1 MPDESLNP
9 PAQIP
14 ADARGEVQDASPP
27 PATNG
32 APEPVAP
39 AAAARESWSSRLATS
54 VLPRYGVVIAFLVV
68 IVVFSIA
75 KPHVF
80 PTGADVKS
88 ILTESA
94 PALILAVGLT
104 VVLAMQDFDL
114 SIGATIGLAGGVAVA
129 LMVKHG
135 VAWPVALLVALG
147 FGVAVG
153 VLNGYLIAF
162 LGGPSFIITLAIG
175 TVLTGIEYAFTN
187 QATVFSGVSQGYVNI
202 AAKSYLFGLSN
213 QIWIAV
219 VVALLLWVMLD
230 HTEVGRYM
238 YAIGGNPEAAR
249 LSGIRTRALR
259 MLGFVI
265 VGVTAAV
272 VGIILTSQGGSY
284 TPNAGSPYL
293 LPAYAA
299 AFLGAACFKPGE
311 FNVPGTVVGVLF
323 LSTISTGLTILNLQ
337 TYLINLVQGGILV
350 AAVLLGRLGQR
361 VTS

>member
-1 MPDESLNP
+1 MADESTTSS
-9 PAQIP
+9 AQSSG
-14 ADARGEVQDASPP
+14 DAA
-27 PATNG
+27 G
-32 APEPVAP
+32 AVKDAP
-39 AAAARESWSSRLATS
+39 ARAGSGPAPVVTPKRGGNRVREALVTT
-54 VLPRYGVVIAFLVV
+54 VLPRYGLLIAFAVV

-80 PTGADVKS
+80 PTGSNVKS

-94 PALILAVGLT
+94 PPLIMAVGLT

-114 SIGATIGLAGGVAVA
+114 SIGAMVGMAGGIVIT
-129 LMVKHG
+129 LMVKDG
-135 VAWPVALLVALG
+135 VAWPLALVITLG

-175 TVLTGIEYAFTN
+175 TVLTGIEFAFTN
-187 QATVFSGVSQGYVNI
+187 QATVFSGVPQGFVNI
-202 AAKSYLFGLSN
+202 GAKSYILGLSN

-219 VVALLLWVMLD
+219 VIAVLLWILLD
-230 HTEVGRYM
+230 HTEIGRYM

-259 MLGFVI
+259 LLGFVI
-265 VGVTAAV
+265 VGVAAAAV
-272 VGIILTSQGGSY
+272 GILITSQGGSY
-284 TPNAGSPYL
+284 TPNAGAPYL

-323 LSTISTGLTILNLQ
+323 LGTISTGLTILNLQ

-361 VTS
+361 VTT

>member
-1 MPDESLNP
+1 MPEESPN
-9 PAQIP
+9 
-14 ADARGEVQDASPP
+14 
-27 PATNG
+27 
-32 APEPVAP
+32 AP
-39 AAAARESWSSRLATS
+39 AETPGDATQVEDAPRRTVVTPEEGAAVGPTRVRDRRAARLAATI
-54 VLPRYGVVIAFLVV
+54 LPRYGVLIAFVVV
-68 IVVFSIA
+68 IIVFSIA
-75 KPHVF
+75 KPDIF
-80 PTGADVKS
+80 PTWTNAKT

-114 SIGATIGLAGGVAVA
+114 SIGATVGLAGGVAVA
-129 LMVKHG
+129 LMAKH
-135 VAWPVALLVALG
+135 AWGWPIALLMALG

-153 VLNGYLIAF
+153 LLNGYLIAF

-187 QATVFSGVSQGYVNI
+187 QATVFSGVAQGYVNI
-202 AAKSYLFGLSN
+202 AAKSYFLGLSN

-219 VVALLLWVMLD
+219 VVALVLWVLLD
-230 HTEVGRYM
+230 RTEVGRYM

-259 MLGFVI
+259 LLGFVI
-265 VGVTAAV
+265 VGVSAAI

-284 TPNAGSPYL
+284 TPNAGAPYL

-323 LSTISTGLTILNLQ
+323 LGTISTGLTILNLQ

-361 VTS
+361 VTT

>member
-1 MPDESLNP
+1 MPDESP
-9 PAQIP
+9 KAPVEIP
-14 ADARGEVQDASPP
+14 ADAAREGESAPR
-27 PATNG
+27 PAV
-32 APEPVAP
+32 AESESEPRVAP
-39 AAAARESWSSRLATS
+39 ARARDRRAGSLATTI
-54 VLPRYGVVIAFLVV
+54 LPRYGVLIAFLVV

-75 KPHVF
+75 KPHIF
-80 PTGADVKS
+80 PTWADAKS

-114 SIGATIGLAGGVAVA
+114 SIGATVGLAGGVAVA
-129 LMVKHG
+129 LMAKH
-135 VAWPVALLVALG
+135 AWGWPIALLMALG

-153 VLNGYLIAF
+153 ILNGYLIAF

-187 QATVFSGVSQGYVNI
+187 QATVFSGVAQGYVNI
-202 AAKSYLFGLSN
+202 AAKSYFLGLSN

-219 VVALLLWVMLD
+219 VVALILWVLLD

-249 LSGIRTRALR
+249 LSGIRTRTLR
-259 MLGFVI
+259 LVGFVI
-265 VGVTAAV
+265 VGLSAAV
-272 VGIILTSQGGSY
+272 VGVLLTSQGGSY
-284 TPNAGSPYL
+284 TPNAGAPYL

-311 FNVPGTVVGVLF
+311 FNVPG
-323 LSTISTGLTILNLQ
+323 TGLTILNLQ

-361 VTS
+361 VTT

>member
-1 MPDESLNP
+1 MSDESLNAP
-9 PAQIP
+9 PEIP
-14 ADARGEVQDASPP
+14 TDDMRDVPDAGSRASGGSPAP
-27 PATNG
+27 GAAPAGPEHRRAAKLATN
-32 APEPVAP
+32 
-39 AAAARESWSSRLATS
+39 L
-54 VLPRYGVVIAFLVV
+54 LPRYGVLIAFLLV
-68 IVVFSIA
+68 IVVFSLA
-75 KPHVF
+75 KPHIF
-80 PTGADVKS
+80 PTWGNAKS

-114 SIGATIGLAGGVAVA
+114 SIGATVGLAGGVAVA
-129 LMVKHG
+129 LMVKH
-135 VAWPVALLVALG
+135 AWGWPLALLLGLG
-147 FGVAVG
+147 FGAAVG

-187 QATVFSGVSQGYVNI
+187 QATVFSGVAQGYVNI
-202 AAKSYLFGLSN
+202 AAKSYFLGLSN

-219 VVALLLWVMLD
+219 VVALVLWVLLD

-265 VGVTAAV
+265 VGLTAAV

-361 VTS
+361 VTA

>member
-1 MPDESLNP
+1 MPEESPN
-9 PAQIP
+9 
-14 ADARGEVQDASPP
+14 
-27 PATNG
+27 
-32 APEPVAP
+32 AP
-39 AAAARESWSSRLATS
+39 AETPGDATQVEDAPRRTPVKPENEAGVGPTRVRDRRPARLAATI
-54 VLPRYGVVIAFLVV
+54 LPRYGVLIAFVVV
-68 IVVFSIA
+68 IIVFSIA
-75 KPHVF
+75 KPHIF
-80 PTGADVKS
+80 PTWADAKT

-114 SIGATIGLAGGVAVA
+114 SIGATVGLAGGVAVA
-129 LMVKHG
+129 LMAKH
-135 VAWPVALLVALG
+135 AWGWPIALLMALG

-153 VLNGYLIAF
+153 LLNGYLIAF

-187 QATVFSGVSQGYVNI
+187 QATVFSGVAQGYVNI
-202 AAKSYLFGLSN
+202 AAKSYFLGLSN

-219 VVALLLWVMLD
+219 VVALVLWVLLD

-259 MLGFVI
+259 LSGFVI
-265 VGVTAAV
+265 VGLSAAV

-284 TPNAGSPYL
+284 TPNAGAPYL

-323 LSTISTGLTILNLQ
+323 LGTISTGLTILNLQ

-361 VTS
+361 VTT

>member
-1 MPDESLNP
+1 MPEEP
-9 PAQIP
+9 P
-14 ADARGEVQDASPP
+14 
-27 PATNG
+27 N
-32 APEPVAP
+32 AP
-39 AAAARESWSSRLATS
+39 AETPGDATQVKDAPRRTVAKPQNEPGVGPTRARDRRAAKLAATILS
-54 VLPRYGVVIAFLVV
+54 RYGVLIAFVVV
-68 IVVFSIA
+68 IIVFSAA
-75 KPHVF
+75 KPHIF
-80 PTGADVKS
+80 PTWANAKT

-114 SIGATIGLAGGVAVA
+114 SIGATVGLAGGVAVA
-129 LMVKHG
+129 LMAKH
-135 VAWPVALLVALG
+135 AWGWPIALLMALG

-153 VLNGYLIAF
+153 ILNGYLIAF

-187 QATVFSGVSQGYVNI
+187 QATVFSGVAQGYVNI
-202 AAKSYLFGLSN
+202 AAKSYFLGLSN

-219 VVALLLWVMLD
+219 VIALLLWVLLD
-230 HTEVGRYM
+230 RTEVGRYM

-259 MLGFVI
+259 LLGFVI
-265 VGVTAAV
+265 VGVSAAV

-284 TPNAGSPYL
+284 TPNAGAPYL

-299 AFLGAACFKPGE
+299 AFLGAACFNPGE

-323 LSTISTGLTILNLQ
+323 LGTISTGLTILNLQ

-361 VTS
+361 VTT

>member
-1 MPDESLNP
+1 VL
-9 PAQIP
+9 
-14 ADARGEVQDASPP
+14 RGNSFI
-27 PATNG
+27 AT
-32 APEPVAP
+32 
-39 AAAARESWSSRLATS
+39 LAMAT
-54 VLPRYGVVIAFLVV
+54 
-68 IVVFSIA
+68 
-75 KPHVF
+75 
-80 PTGADVKS
+80 
-88 ILTESA
+88 ILTGSS
-94 PALILAVGLT
+94 T
-104 VVLAMQDFDL
+104 
-114 SIGATIGLAGGVAVA
+114 
-129 LMVKHG
+129 
-135 VAWPVALLVALG
+135 
-147 FGVAVG
+147 
-153 VLNGYLIAF
+153 
-162 LGGPSFIITLAIG
+162 PSRARRSSSGSRPG
-175 TVLTGIEYAFTN
+175 TH
-187 QATVFSGVSQGYVNI
+187 I
-202 AAKSYLFGLSN
+202 AAKSYFLGLSN

-219 VVALLLWVMLD
+219 VVALILWVLLD

-249 LSGIRTRALR
+249 LSGIRTKALR

-265 VGVTAAV
+265 VGLTAAV

-361 VTS
+361 VTA

>member
-1 MPDESLNP
+1 MADESTRSSAP
-9 PAQIP
+9 VSGDAAGAVTDAPARTATAP
-14 ADARGEVQDASPP
+14 APVVTPARGRNRFSD
-27 PATNG
+27 T
-32 APEPVAP
+32 
-39 AAAARESWSSRLATS
+39 LITT
-54 VLPRYGVVIAFLVV
+54 VLPRYGVLLAFAVV

-80 PTGADVKS
+80 PTGNNVKS

-94 PALILAVGLT
+94 PPLIIAVGLT

-114 SIGATIGLAGGVAVA
+114 SIGAMIGLGAGVAVA

-135 VAWPVALLVALG
+135 FAWPLALIITLG

-187 QATVFSGVSQGYVNI
+187 QATVFSGVPQGYVNI
-202 AAKSYLFGLSN
+202 AAKSYFLGLSN
-213 QIWIAV
+213 QIWIAAV
-219 VVALLLWVMLD
+219 IAILLWILLD

-259 MLGFVI
+259 LTGFVL

-272 VGIILTSQGGSY
+272 VGILITSQGGSY
-284 TPNAGSPYL
+284 TPSAGVPYL

-311 FNVPGTVVGVLF
+311 FNVPGTVIGVLF
-323 LSTISTGLTILNLQ
+323 LGTISTGLTILNLQ

-361 VTS
+361 VTT